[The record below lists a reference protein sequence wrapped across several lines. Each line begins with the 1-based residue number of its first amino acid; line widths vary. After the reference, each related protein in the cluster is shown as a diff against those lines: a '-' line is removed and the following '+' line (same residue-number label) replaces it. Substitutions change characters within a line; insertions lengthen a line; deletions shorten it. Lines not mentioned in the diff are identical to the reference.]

1 MNVLQM
7 KEHLMEGALNAF
19 SHLYSDIEG
28 QTARMLA
35 ALDRFAEYYGTDREV
50 AIFSV
55 PGRSEIVGNHTD
67 HNLGCVL
74 AGAINRDIIAV
85 ASRNDEGVIRFHSEG
100 YPEELVESTRAAV
113 DANIY
118 FFGDKVSVPVMYLIL
133 GGSMLLF
140 LVAYVLLNLRK
151 KKAK

>member
-1 MNVLQM
+1 M
-7 KEHLMEGALNAF
+7 
-19 SHLYSDIEG
+19 
-28 QTARMLA
+28 
-35 ALDRFAEYYGTDREV
+35 
-50 AIFSV
+50 
-55 PGRSEIVGNHTD
+55 
-67 HNLGCVL
+67 
-74 AGAINRDIIAV
+74 
-85 ASRNDEGVIRFHSEG
+85 
-100 YPEELVESTRAAV
+100 ESTRAAV